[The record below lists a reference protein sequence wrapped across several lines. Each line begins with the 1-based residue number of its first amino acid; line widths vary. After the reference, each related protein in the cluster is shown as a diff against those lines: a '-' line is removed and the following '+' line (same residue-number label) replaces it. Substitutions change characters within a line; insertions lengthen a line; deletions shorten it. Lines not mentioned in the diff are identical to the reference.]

1 MSLFSTTSADK
12 RLALRVG
19 TFVAVALGLAGLI
32 VFLIGEETRLFEKEV
47 MYSTYFENV
56 EGLSEESPVWLGG
69 LEVGRVAGVHFPS
82 KPGEKR
88 LEVRLRMS
96 AQHAQR
102 VRLDSVARLS
112 SLGVLGDKA
121 VDVTIGS
128 PDKAQV
134 EPGGE
139 IPSAGGA
146 DMSSLM
152 RSAAQVMEDT
162 VVVSRTVRKS
172 VEELADPQVAEDLA
186 ASMSSLRRLLEEVE
200 KGDGALHALIYD
212 KQTGQEVRQ
221 LMANASRTALR
232 MEKALGH
239 VEGLLDEV
247 HNGDGTAHA
256 LIYGQEGAKAL
267 GELGAAAG
275 QLAVLMED
283 ARKNPD
289 GAVHQLVYGNAGN
302 MLADLGSAA
311 ADIKQITAMV
321 ARGEG
326 SLGGILK
333 DPTVYEDLRE
343 VVGNVR
349 RNRVLRALVRFAIT
363 NNENVQYVGRPI
375 EPPKDDESRRGIGG
389 AGEPAPESARESP
402 KPPLILPLPPPV
414 PSGGAR
420 PERP

>member
-1 MSLFSTTSADK
+1 MSLFGNTSNER

-19 TFVAVALGLAGLI
+19 AFVAMAFTLAGLV
-32 VFLIGEETRLFEKEV
+32 VFLIGQETRLFEKNVEF
-47 MYSTYFENV
+47 YTYFENV

-69 LEVGRVAGVHFPS
+69 LEVGRVDGVGFPS

-88 LEVRLRMS
+88 LQVRLKMS
-96 AQHAQR
+96 AEHAQR
-102 VRLDSVARLS
+102 VRQDSVARLS

-121 VDVTIGS
+121 VDITIGS
-128 PDKAQV
+128 PDQGV
-134 EPGGE
+134 LTPGGE

-162 VVVSRTVRKS
+162 VAVSRTVRKS
-172 VEELADPQVAEDLA
+172 VEELAKPQVAEDLA
-186 ASMSSLRRLLEEVE
+186 ASMSSLRKLLEEVE

-212 KQTGQEVRQ
+212 KQTGEDMRR

-247 HNGDGTAHA
+247 QNGDGTAHA
-256 LIYGQEGAKAL
+256 LIYGKEGAKAFS
-267 GELGAAAG
+267 ELGAAAG

-349 RNRVLRALVRFAIT
+349 RNRVLRTLVRFAIS
-363 NNENVQYVGRPI
+363 NNENVQYVGKPI
-375 EPPKDDESRRGIGG
+375 EAPKDDESRTGIGG
-389 AGEPAPESARESP
+389 AGEATPESP
-402 KPPLILPLPPPV
+402 KPTLILPLPPPV
-414 PSGGAR
+414 PSGGNT
-420 PERP
+420 P

>member
-1 MSLFSTTSADK
+1 MSLFSTTSAEK
-12 RLALRVG
+12 RRALRVG
-19 TFVAVALGLAGLI
+19 AFVAMAMALAGVV
-32 VFLIGEETRLFEKEV
+32 VFLIGDETHLFDKEV
-47 MYSTYFENV
+47 TYRAYFENV

-69 LEVGRVAGVHFPS
+69 LEVGRVAGVNFPS

-88 LEVRLRMS
+88 LEVKLRMS
-96 AQHAQR
+96 AQHASR
-102 VRLDSVARLS
+102 VRRDSVARLS
-112 SLGVLGDKA
+112 SMGLLGDKA
-121 VDVTIGS
+121 VDITIGS
-128 PDKAQV
+128 PDQAVV
-134 EPGGE
+134 EPEGE

-162 VVVSRTVRKS
+162 VAVSRTVRKS
-172 VEELADPQVAEDLA
+172 VEELANPQVAEDLA
-186 ASMSSLRRLLEEVE
+186 ASMNSLRRLLEEVE

-212 KQTGQEVRQ
+212 KQTGEEVRR

-239 VEGLLDEV
+239 VEGLLNEV
-247 HNGDGTAHA
+247 QNGDGTAHA
-256 LIYGQEGAKAL
+256 LIYGKEGAKAL
-267 GELGAAAG
+267 GELGSAAG
-275 QLAVLMED
+275 QLALLMED

-302 MLADLGSAA
+302 MMADLGSAA

-349 RNRVLRALVRFAIT
+349 RNRVLRTLVRFAIS
-363 NNENVQYVGRPI
+363 NNDNVQYVGRPI
-375 EPPKDDESRRGIGG
+375 EAPKDDESRRGIGG
-389 AGEPAPESARESP
+389 AGEPTPESP
-402 KPPLILPLPPPV
+402 KTPLILPLPPPM
-414 PSGGAR
+414 PSGKV
-420 PERP
+420 P

>member
-1 MSLFSTTSADK
+1 MSLFSTTLAEK

-19 TFVAVALGLAGLI
+19 TFVAVVLALAGLI
-32 VFLIGEETRLFEKEV
+32 VFLIGEESRMFEKEV
-47 MYSTYFENV
+47 TFHTYFENV
-56 EGLSEESPVWLGG
+56 EGLSDDSPVWLGG
-69 LEVGRVAGVHFPS
+69 LEVGRVAGVDFPS
-82 KPGEKR
+82 KPGDKR
-88 LEVRLRMS
+88 LEVKLRMS

-102 VRLDSVARLS
+102 VRQDSVARLS

-121 VDVTIGS
+121 VDITVGS
-128 PDKAQV
+128 PNQAQV
-134 EPGGE
+134 PPGGE
-139 IPSAGGA
+139 IPSSSGA

-152 RSAAQVMEDT
+152 KNAAQVMEDS
-162 VVVSRTVRKS
+162 VAVSRAVREM
-172 VEELADPQVAEDLA
+172 VEEFAEPQVAEDLA
-186 ASMSSLRRLLEEVE
+186 ASVHSLRMLLEEVE

-212 KQTGQEVRQ
+212 KQTGKEIKR
-221 LMANASRTALR
+221 LLANASRTALR
-232 MEKALGH
+232 MEKAMGH
-239 VEGLLDEV
+239 VEGLLNEV

-267 GELGAAAG
+267 GELGAAAE

-289 GAVHQLVYGNAGN
+289 GAVHKLVYGDAGN

-311 ADIKQITAMV
+311 ADIKQITSMV

-343 VVGNVR
+343 VVGNMR
-349 RNRVLRALVRFAIT
+349 RNKVLRTLVRFAIS

-375 EPPKDDESRRGIGG
+375 EPPKDDESRRGVGG
-389 AGEPAPESARESP
+389 AGEPTPESP
-402 KPPLILPLPPPV
+402 KPPPLILPLPPPV
-414 PSGGAR
+414 PSGGSV
-420 PERP
+420 P

>member
-1 MSLFSTTSADK
+1 MSLFGNTSNER

-19 TFVAVALGLAGLI
+19 TFVALALALAGLI
-32 VFLIGEETRLFEKEV
+32 VFLIGRETRLFEKEV
-47 MYSTYFENV
+47 TYRAYFENV
-56 EGLSEESPVWLGG
+56 EGLTEESPVWLGG
-69 LEVGRVAGVHFPS
+69 LEVGRVDGVSFPS

-88 LEVRLRMS
+88 LEVRLKLS

-102 VRLDSVARLS
+102 VRMDSVARLA

-121 VDVTIGS
+121 VDITIGS
-128 PDKAQV
+128 LDQAQV
-134 EPGGE
+134 APGGE
-139 IPSAGGA
+139 IPSGAGG
-146 DMSSLM
+146 DLSSLM
-152 RSAAQVMEDT
+152 RGAAQVMEDS
-162 VVVSRTVRKS
+162 VAVSRTVRKA
-172 VEELADPQVAEDLA
+172 VEAYADPQVAEDVA
-186 ASMSSLRRLLEEVE
+186 ASVRSLRMLLEEVE

-212 KQTGQEVRQ
+212 KQAGWDMRQ
-221 LMANASRTALR
+221 LMANASRMAVR
-232 MEKALGH
+232 MEKAMAH

-247 HNGDGTAHA
+247 RNGDGTAHA
-256 LIYGQEGAKAL
+256 LIYGQEGAQAL
-267 GELGAAAG
+267 KELGAAAG

-283 ARKNPD
+283 AKKNPD

-349 RNRVLRALVRFAIT
+349 RNRILRALVRFAID
-363 NNENVQYVGRPI
+363 NNDNVQYVGRPI
-375 EPPKDDESRRGIGG
+375 EAPKEEESRRGIGG
-389 AGEPAPESARESP
+389 AGAAPPESP
-402 KPPLILPLPPPV
+402 KTPLILPLPPPV
-414 PSGGAR
+414 PSGGN
-420 PERP
+420 EH

>member
-1 MSLFSTTSADK
+1 MSLFSTTSAEK

-19 TFVAVALGLAGLI
+19 TFVAVVLALAGLI
-32 VFLIGEETRLFEKEV
+32 VFLIGEESRMFEKEV
-47 MYSTYFENV
+47 MFRTYFENV
-56 EGLSEESPVWLGG
+56 EGLSDDSPVWLGG
-69 LEVGRVAGVHFPS
+69 LEVGRVSGVDFPS
-82 KPGEKR
+82 KPGDKR
-88 LEVRLRMS
+88 LEVKLRMS

-102 VRLDSVARLS
+102 VRQDSVARLS

-121 VDVTIGS
+121 VDITVGS
-128 PDKAQV
+128 PDQAQV
-134 EPGGE
+134 PPGGE
-139 IPSAGGA
+139 IPSSSGA

-152 RSAAQVMEDT
+152 KNAAQVMEDS
-162 VVVSRTVRKS
+162 VAVSRAVREM
-172 VEELADPQVAEDLA
+172 VEEFAEPQVAEDLA
-186 ASMSSLRRLLEEVE
+186 ASVHSLRMLLEEVE

-212 KQTGQEVRQ
+212 KQTGKEMKR
-221 LMANASRTALR
+221 LLANASRTALR
-232 MEKALGH
+232 MEKAMGH
-239 VEGLLDEV
+239 VEGLLNEV

-267 GELGAAAG
+267 GELGAAAE

-289 GAVHQLVYGNAGN
+289 GAVHKLVYGDAGN

-311 ADIKQITAMV
+311 ADIKQITSMV

-343 VVGNVR
+343 VVGNMR
-349 RNRVLRALVRFAIT
+349 RNKVLRTLVRFAIS

-375 EPPKDDESRRGIGG
+375 EPPKDDESRRGVGG
-389 AGEPAPESARESP
+389 AGEPTPESP
-402 KPPLILPLPPPV
+402 KPPPLILPLPPPV
-414 PSGGAR
+414 PSGGSV
-420 PERP
+420 P

>member
-1 MSLFSTTSADK
+1 MSLFGNTSNER

-19 TFVAVALGLAGLI
+19 AFVAMAFALAGVV
-32 VFLIGEETRLFEKEV
+32 VFLIGQETRLFEKNIEF
-47 MYSTYFENV
+47 YTYFENV
-56 EGLSEESPVWLGG
+56 EGLTEGSPVWLGG
-69 LEVGRVAGVHFPS
+69 LEVGRVAQVRLPS
-82 KPGEKR
+82 KPGETR
-88 LEVRLRMS
+88 LEVLLRMS
-96 AQHAQR
+96 TEHAPR
-102 VRLDSVARLS
+102 VRQDSVARLS

-121 VDVTIGS
+121 VDITIGS
-128 PDKAQV
+128 PALPPV
-134 EPGGE
+134 PGDGV
-139 IPSAGGA
+139 ITSAGGA

-162 VVVSRTVRKS
+162 VAVSRTVRKS
-172 VEELADPQVAEDLA
+172 VEELASPQVTEDLA
-186 ASMSSLRRLLEEVE
+186 ASMSSLRKLLEEVE

-212 KQTGQEVRQ
+212 KQTGDEVRR

-247 HNGDGTAHA
+247 RNGDGTAHA
-256 LIYGQEGAKAL
+256 LIYGKEGAKAFS
-267 GELGAAAG
+267 ELGAAAG

-302 MLADLGSAA
+302 MLSDLGSAA

-349 RNRVLRALVRFAIT
+349 RNRVLRSLVRFAIS
-363 NNENVQYVGRPI
+363 NNENVQYVGKPI
-375 EPPKDDESRRGIGG
+375 EAPKDDESRTGIGG
-389 AGEPAPESARESP
+389 AGEATPEPP
-402 KPPLILPLPPPV
+402 KLILPLPPPV
-414 PSGGAR
+414 P
-420 PERP
+420 

>member
-1 MSLFSTTSADK
+1 MSLFSTTSAEK
-12 RLALRVG
+12 HQALRVG
-19 TFVAVALGLAGLI
+19 LFVAVALALAGLI
-32 VFLIGEETRLFEKEV
+32 VFLIGDETHLFEQEV
-47 MYSTYFENV
+47 RYITYFENV
-56 EGLSEESPVWLGG
+56 EGLSDQSPVWLGG
-69 LEVGRVAGVHFPS
+69 KEVGRVEGIDFPS
-82 KPGEKR
+82 KPGETR

-96 AQHAQR
+96 AENAPR
-102 VRLDSVARLS
+102 VRQDSVARLS

-121 VDVTIGS
+121 VDITIGS
-128 PDKAQV
+128 PDKPQLPEQGV
-134 EPGGE
+134 
-139 IPSAGGA
+139 IPSARGA

-162 VVVSRTVRKS
+162 VAVSRMVRKS
-172 VEELADPQVAEDLA
+172 VEEFATPQVSEDLA

-212 KQTGQEVRQ
+212 KQTGEEVRR
-221 LMANASRTALR
+221 LVANASNTALR
-232 MEKALGH
+232 MERALGH

-247 HNGDGTAHA
+247 HNGDGSAHA
-256 LIYGQEGAKAL
+256 LIYGQDGIKAL
-267 GELGAAAG
+267 SELGAAAG

-283 ARKNPD
+283 AKKNPD
-289 GAVHQLVYGNAGN
+289 GALHQLVYGNSGN

-349 RNRVLRALVRFAIT
+349 RNRVLRTLVRFAIS

-375 EPPKDDESRRGIGG
+375 EPPKDDASRTGIGG
-389 AGEPAPESARESP
+389 AGAPTPEPQ

-414 PSGGAR
+414 PSGGNT
-420 PERP
+420 P

>member
-1 MSLFSTTSADK
+1 MSLFGNTSEER

-19 TFVAVALGLAGLI
+19 TFVAAALALAGLI
-32 VFLIGEETRLFEKEV
+32 VFLIGRETHLFEKEV
-47 MYSTYFENV
+47 MYHAYFENV

-69 LEVGRVAGVHFPS
+69 LEVGRVDGVSFPS

-88 LEVRLRMS
+88 LEVRLRLS
-96 AQHAQR
+96 AKHAQR
-102 VRLDSVARLS
+102 VRMDSVARLA

-121 VDVTIGS
+121 VDISIGS
-128 PDKAQV
+128 LDQGPVA
-134 EPGGE
+134 PGGE
-139 IPSAGGA
+139 IPSAAGG
-146 DMSSLM
+146 DLSSLM
-152 RSAAQVMEDT
+152 RGAAQVMEDS
-162 VVVSRTVRKS
+162 VAVSRTVRKA
-172 VEELADPQVAEDLA
+172 VEEFANPQVAEDVA
-186 ASMSSLRRLLEEVE
+186 ASMHSLRMLLEEVE

-212 KQTGQEVRQ
+212 KQTGTEVRR

-247 HNGDGTAHA
+247 RNGDGTAHA

-283 ARKNPD
+283 AKKNPD

-311 ADIKQITAMV
+311 ADIKQITSMV

-349 RNRVLRALVRFAIT
+349 RNRVLRALVRFAI
-363 NNENVQYVGRPI
+363 NNNDNVQYVGRPI
-375 EPPKDDESRRGIGG
+375 EAPKEDESRRGIGG
-389 AGEPAPESARESP
+389 AGEAPPESG
-402 KPPLILPLPPPV
+402 KTPLILPLPPPV
-414 PSGGAR
+414 PSGGNG
-420 PERP
+420 P